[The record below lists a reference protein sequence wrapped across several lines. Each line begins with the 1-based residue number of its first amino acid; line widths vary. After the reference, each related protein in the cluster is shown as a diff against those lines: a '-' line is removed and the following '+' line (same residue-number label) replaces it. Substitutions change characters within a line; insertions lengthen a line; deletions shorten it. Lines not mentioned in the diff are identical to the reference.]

1 MLQLLINDIQCIF
14 SGKSMRAR
22 EPYFNEIAAVDL
34 GSNSFRLQMARVVDD
49 QLVFHDSLRDMVR
62 LGAGLGPDRMLDAD
76 ALNRATDC
84 LRRFGQRLRGLDPH
98 AVRAVATN
106 TFRVARNAPQLLEAA
121 QAALGFPIEI
131 IAGREEARMIF
142 VGVSHGLPF
151 TDKKRMVMDIG
162 GGSTEFI
169 IGQGLEPQEMDSL
182 YMGCVSYSMKFFG
195 DGRITEEGLARA
207 EISART
213 EIQTIRRRYFS
224 GVWHEAV
231 GSSGTAR
238 ALGEIL
244 RLNGWGDGSISR
256 EGLQKLRAALLK
268 CGEIRKLQLAGLSEE
283 RAPSFPGGFA
293 IMSAAFDELGI
304 EKMTVAGG
312 ALREGV
318 LYELLGRMHH
328 HDTREATVA
337 RFKRRYHVDAQQA
350 KRVQMLALQLLA
362 QVQHKFTMEPA
373 VVEQYLTWAARLHE
387 IGISIAHSGYQK
399 HSAYIL
405 ENADMPGFSR
415 MEQQMLGMLVRCQ
428 RRSLTKAG
436 LPPVADDRCAMVMVL
451 RLSVLMHRNRQDIAL
466 PPLKLGW
473 HRNGFSLKLDAGWL
487 AENQLTEAALKAEI
501 SYWKDAGISLVLE

>member
-1 MLQLLINDIQCIF
+1 M
-14 SGKSMRAR
+14 SAR
-22 EPYFNEIAAVDL
+22 EPVFDEIAAVDL

-62 LGAGLGPDRMLDAD
+62 LGAGLGPDKTLDAD
-76 ALNRATDC
+76 ALKRATDC
-84 LRRFGQRLRGLDPH
+84 LKRFGERLRGLDPH

-131 IAGREEARMIF
+131 IAGREEARMIY

-151 TDKKRMVMDIG
+151 TEQKRMVMDIG

-182 YMGCVSYSMKFFG
+182 YMGCVSYSMRFFG
-195 DGRITEEGLARA
+195 DGCMTEDNLERA
-207 EISART
+207 EIAART
-213 EIQTIRRRYFS
+213 EIQTIRSRYS
-224 GVWHEAV
+224 AGIWHEAV

-244 RLNGWGDGSISR
+244 RLNGWSDGDITR
-256 EGLQKLRAALLK
+256 QGLHKLRAALLR
-268 CGEIRKLQLAGLSEE
+268 CREIRKLQLPGLSDE

-293 IMSAAFDELGI
+293 IMSAAFGELGI
-304 EKMTVAGG
+304 AKMTVASG

-318 LYELLGRMHH
+318 LYELLGRMYH

-350 KRVQMLALQLLA
+350 RRVQVLALQLL
-362 QVQHKFTMEPA
+362 QQMVQKFIMEPTVA
-373 VVEQYLTWAARLHE
+373 EQYLTWAARLHE

-405 ENADMPGFSR
+405 EYADMPGFSR
-415 MEQQMLGMLVRCQ
+415 MEQQMLGLLVRCQ

-436 LPPVADDRCAMVMVL
+436 LPPVADDRCAMVMAL
-451 RLSVLMHRNRQDIAL
+451 RLAVLMHRNRQDVAL
-466 PPLKLGW
+466 PALKLGW
-473 HRNGFSLKLDAGWL
+473 TRNGFSLAVDADWL
-487 AENQLTEAALKAEI
+487 ADNLLTGEALKAEVA
-501 SYWKDAGISLVLE
+501 YWKDAGISLLLE